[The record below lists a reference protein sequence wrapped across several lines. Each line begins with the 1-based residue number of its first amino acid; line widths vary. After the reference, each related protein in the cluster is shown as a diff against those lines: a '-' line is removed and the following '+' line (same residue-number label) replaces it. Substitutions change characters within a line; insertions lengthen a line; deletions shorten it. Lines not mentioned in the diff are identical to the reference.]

1 MNPKIFQKN
10 SALKVFA
17 YQQTNVFW
25 VEKVM
30 HREVSALGRILN
42 VKDGP
47 MQWYPSPPFFPQKV
61 FDGAIN

>member
-1 MNPKIFQKN
+1 M
-10 SALKVFA
+10 FA